1 MIDLKNVSGTE
12 ALRYAKDKS
21 GLSAKE
27 IAESSGISVAMLN
40 RYLNQNDNYSPSM
53 EMIPELCRIL
63 GNDVLLQWLNIRC
76 EREAPRQVP
85 PAKTRADV
93 LTSVAWAGAALGDV
107 QRLLADHAWLTPED
121 ARMLRTAMSEVVAIL
136 EDARLS
142 LQPLAETQDR
152 EPRFLMSRTPL
163 SEPPQE
169 DKRVTAENV
178 GPTEPWWK
186 FWRKK

>member
-1 MIDLKNVSGTE
+1 MIDLKNVSATE

-21 GLSAKE
+21 GLSSRE
-27 IAESSGISVAMLN
+27 IAESSGISLAMLN

-53 EMIPELCRIL
+53 EIIPTLCRIF
-63 GNDVLLQWLNIRC
+63 GNDVLLQWLTVHYGQ
-76 EREAPRQVP
+76 EAPRQVP
-85 PAKTRADV
+85 AAETRADV
-93 LTSVAWAGAALGDV
+93 LTSVARAGAALGDV

-121 ARMLRTAMSEVVAIL
+121 ARTLRTAMSEVVAIL

-142 LQPLAETQDR
+142 LQPLAETHDR
-152 EPRFLMSRTPL
+152 EPRFLMSRTPS

-169 DKRVTAENV
+169 DV

>member
-1 MIDLKNVSGTE
+1 MGTKPVRRE
-12 ALRYAKDKS
+12 QDARASCKDKS
-21 GLSAKE
+21 GLSTKE
-27 IAESSGISVAMLN
+27 IAKSPGISVAMLN

-76 EREAPRQVP
+76 GREPPRQVP
-85 PAKTRADV
+85 PAETRADV
-93 LTSVAWAGAALGDV
+93 LTSVARAGAALGDV

-121 ARMLRTAMSEVVAIL
+121 ARTLRTAMSEVVAIL
-136 EDARLS
+136 EDSRLS

-163 SEPPQE
+163 SELPQE
-169 DKRVTAENV
+169 DKSVTAENV

-186 FWRKK
+186 FWKEK